1 MSRDKIKKQVEAR
14 RKAEEDNREL
24 KKNIKEAAE
33 QEISD
38 EDLQGYLNE
47 NRFGEAKL
55 YGRLFRGKILYVPQW
70 DKHYVWKG
78 HYWQEDF
85 YQQRDQFIV
94 VIWKLFLRFADK
106 KQKEADECED
116 KILKANIQK
125 LADKI
130 YTEVKALQNI
140 TAQDQLIKMIRR
152 IENPLIALPEQFDKQ
167 PYIKACPNG
176 VIDLRTGE
184 LRPGRPDQYLIKHIQ
199 TEYDPE
205 LLKLENPCPEVNNF
219 LFSSL
224 GDEEIVEFLWRLFG
238 YGLITKRRDHIFVIF
253 WGEHGRNGKDTLNKL
268 ITNIIGNDLS
278 GDVNVEMFL
287 QTNQTRSSS
296 SSSPDILD
304 LCGKCY
310 IWINEA
316 EENQRFAS
324 SKLKKLTG
332 GGMLNARANYDNNI
346 IRWEQTHLPIMMTNE
361 LPKAKAEDAPF
372 WARAIIVKWPFS
384 FVDKPEKPYERQAD
398 KDLDEKLQAEAKGV
412 LARIVRGAMDYL
424 RDGLQIPE
432 KIQGWIKEQRMNFDD
447 LGQFLEEWCVLE
459 PYEED
464 SSSYATKISSGD
476 LHEAF
481 CVWYATYRDKRY
493 SISPKKFAELLN
505 KKNIAYKRS
514 NGSWR
519 LGITLNQEG
528 RDALE
533 QSRSG
538 K

>member
-1 MSRDKIKKQVEAR
+1 MSKDNIKKQVEAR
-14 RKAEEDNREL
+14 RKAEAESRNLKRNIRE
-24 KKNIKEAAE
+24 ACE

-38 EDLQGYLNE
+38 DDLQGYLSE

-70 DKHYVWKG
+70 DKHFVWMG

-85 YQQRDQFIV
+85 FQQRDQFIT
-94 VIWKLFLRFADK
+94 VIWKLFLRLADR
-106 KQKEADECED
+106 KQKEADECDD
-116 KILKANIQK
+116 KVLKANIQK

-130 YTEVKALQNI
+130 YSEVKALQNI

-152 IENPLIALPEQFDKQ
+152 IENPLIALPEQFDRQ

-184 LRPGRPDQYLIKHIQ
+184 LLPGRPDQYLIKHIQ

-205 LLKLENPCPEVNNF
+205 LLKLENPCPEVNKF
-219 LFSSL
+219 LLSSL
-224 GDEEIVEFLWRLFG
+224 GDAEIVEFIWRLLG

-287 QTNQTRSSS
+287 QTNQTRNSS

-304 LCGKCY
+304 LRGKCF

-384 FVDKPEKPYERQAD
+384 FVDNPEQPYERQAD

-424 RDGLQIPE
+424 REGLNIPE

-459 PYEED
+459 PYEENPAA
-464 SSSYATKISSGD
+464 YATKISAGD

-519 LGITLNQEG
+519 LGITLNDEG
-528 RDALE
+528 WNELD
-533 QSRSG
+533 QSRTG